1 MRGHKSPILLEHD
14 VTKRMIEPITIQNLV
29 DDYLNDGDR
38 FLVEFTIKPGNKIS
52 VYLDSDKAITITDCI
67 NVSRHIESNLD
78 RDKEDF
84 ELKVSSYGID
94 QPYKLIRQYKKNIG
108 KLVTVGLNDGE
119 QYTGRLLQVS
129 NDEFIVKP
137 EKPGKKTKKQKMD
150 QPRTFAFSQ
159 VKKTKGVVTFK

>member
-1 MRGHKSPILLEHD
+1 
-14 VTKRMIEPITIQNLV
+14 MIELITIQNLV
-29 DDYLNDGDR
+29 DDYLNDDDR
-38 FLVEFTIKPGNKIS
+38 FLVEFTINPGNKIS
-52 VYLDSDKAITITDCI
+52 VFLDSDKAITITDCI

-137 EKPGKKTKKQKMD
+137 EAPGKKTKKQKMD

-159 VKKTKGVVTFK
+159 VKETKGVVTFK

>member
-1 MRGHKSPILLEHD
+1 
-14 VTKRMIEPITIQNLV
+14 MIEPITIQNLV
-29 DDYLNDGDR
+29 DDYLNDGDM
-38 FLVEFTIKPGNKIS
+38 FMVEFTVKQGNKIS

-94 QPYKLIRQYKKNIG
+94 QPYKLMRQYKKNIG
-108 KLVTVGLNDGE
+108 KLVSVGLNDGE

-137 EKPGKKTKKQKMD
+137 EKPGEKTKKQKMD

-159 VKKTKGVVTFK
+159 VKETKGVITFK

>member
-1 MRGHKSPILLEHD
+1 
-14 VTKRMIEPITIQNLV
+14 MIELITIQNRV
-29 DDYLNDGDR
+29 DDYLNDDDR
-38 FLVEFTIKPGNKIS
+38 FLVEFTINPGNKIS
-52 VYLDSDKAITITDCI
+52 VFLDSDKAITITDCI

-137 EKPGKKTKKQKMD
+137 EAPGKKTKKQKMD

-159 VKKTKGVVTFK
+159 VKETKGVVTFK